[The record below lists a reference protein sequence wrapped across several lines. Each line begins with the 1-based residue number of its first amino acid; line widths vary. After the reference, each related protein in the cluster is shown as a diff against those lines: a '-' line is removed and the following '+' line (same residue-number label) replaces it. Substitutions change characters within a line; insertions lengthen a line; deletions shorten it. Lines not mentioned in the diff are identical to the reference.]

1 MHLNK
6 KPVRAAETT
15 GNAAGD
21 TTTTEQEQADDNHI
35 EIDDDS
41 DSSYS
46 AATNIT
52 DTQSLRTS
60 ILNYKWEN
68 GRRYHAYQ
76 DGAYWGPNDD
86 RQQEAEDLMHEM
98 YRIIMEDKLYAAPIG
113 DNPQACRST
122 QLPLQTLTYFSAYP
136 RRGLRYRHLGHLI
149 VFSQFAD
156 EHSSAEVIGVDLSPI
171 QPGFVPPNCK
181 FEVDDIN
188 QEWTY
193 PDNTYD
199 FVHIRGMTGCIP
211 DWVELHKKA
220 YKSLKP
226 GGWVEHVEL
235 WGIAKSDD
243 GSLKSDSP
251 AKKWVDVFKKIGEAI
266 GKDFFTGH
274 QAADFQREA
283 GFENVYE
290 KRLKVPIGPWPKD
303 KKLKQWGAWNRQF
316 LLQALEGFSIRGLTE
331 MLGWSYDDAQVFLVD
346 MRKELLNPQLHA
358 YTDVTIIYGQK
369 LHEQGHGG
377 TSQSLA

>member
-1 MHLNK
+1 MRLNK
-6 KPVRAAETT
+6 KPNRAAEAT
-15 GNAAGD
+15 GD
-21 TTTTEQEQADDNHI
+21 TAGEATTTEPEQADDNHI

-46 AATNIT
+46 AATNVT

-86 RQQEAEDLMHEM
+86 RQQEAEDL
-98 YRIIMEDKLYAAPIG
+98 I
-113 DNPQACRST
+113 
-122 QLPLQTLTYFSAYP
+122 
-136 RRGLRYRHLGHLI
+136 
-149 VFSQFAD
+149 QFAD
-156 EHSSAEVIGVDLSPI
+156 EHPSAEVLGVDLSPI

-193 PDNTYD
+193 PNDTYD
-199 FVHIRGMTGCIP
+199 FVHIRGLTGCIP

-243 GSLKSDSP
+243 GSLKPDSP
-251 AKKWVDVFKKIGEAI
+251 AKRWVDVFEKIGEAT

-274 QAADFQREA
+274 KAADFQRKA
-283 GFENVYE
+283 GFTNVYE
-290 KRLKVPIGPWPKD
+290 KKLKVPIGPWPKD

-331 MLGWSYDDAQVFLVD
+331 MLGWSYDDAQLFLID

-358 YTDVTIIYGQK
+358 YTDV
-369 LHEQGHGG
+369 
-377 TSQSLA
+377 